1 MQLQEL
7 QQIAFDGAQTTLWFF
22 KKPQKDA
29 NGAPKYVGR
38 WLSIDADIEAKLKS
52 AAATTV
58 SQVQEIEEFS
68 LLAATSDGRALSI
81 YEDETHAPLMA
92 SQVAA
97 EIPDKQISKVKEV
110 FNSLAYVAKFV
121 IGGERVLAC
130 KKLDSSWSTK
140 KSNSLVPAAFQDA
153 TLTLAPENTFQM
165 PKDFD
170 FFVIG
175 KEVVISSKSAFE
187 SVLFY
192 KEAHQQDFTDL
203 LAEKEFSDCFSTVA
217 PMQSFVG
224 ENKLH
229 LRRACAIR
237 QKKHYADDQFMKN
250 LRTRYMEF
258 KLNINFDAAGKI
270 VPCENTCR
278 DIFSALLDHRLKSG
292 FSNSIYDVPDVAV
305 V

>member
-1 MQLQEL
+1 MQLEEL
-7 QQIAFDGAQTTLWFF
+7 QAITFDEAPTTLWFF
-22 KKPQKDA
+22 KRPQKDE
-29 NGAPKYVGR
+29 NGTPKYRGR
-38 WLSIDADIEAKLKS
+38 WLNIDDDIEARLKS

-58 SQVQEIEEFS
+58 GRIQEIEDFS

-81 YEDETHAPLMA
+81 NGDETHAQLMVD
-92 SQVAA
+92 QVAA
-97 EIPDKQISKVKEV
+97 EIPDKQISDVKEV
-110 FNSLAYVAKFV
+110 FDSLAYVAKFIV
-121 IGGERVLAC
+121 EGERVLAC

-140 KSNSLVPAAFQDA
+140 RSKAVIPAMFLGA

-175 KEVVISSKSAFE
+175 THVLVATKAAFE

-192 KEAHQQDFTDL
+192 KEAHQQDFSDL
-203 LAEKEFSDCFSTVA
+203 LVEQDFSDCFDTVA
-217 PMQSFVG
+217 PLQAFVG

-237 QKKHYADDQFMKN
+237 QKRHYADPDFMNN
-250 LRTRYMEF
+250 LRARYAEF
-258 KLNINFDAAGKI
+258 KLNINFDRGGKI
-270 VPCENTCR
+270 VPCDQTCR

-292 FSNSIYDVPDVAV
+292 FSNSIYEVPDVAV